1 MSAMLVIEAYTAYM
15 RANGHSNLETI
26 PCGFIIH
33 PTMGW
38 LGTFPDAFVTDPS
51 EILQI

>member
-1 MSAMLVIEAYTAYM
+1 M
-15 RANGHSNLETI
+15 RANGHCGLQTK

-38 LGTFPDAFVTDPS
+38 LGASPDTFVTDPS
-51 EILQI
+51 VILNDGIA